1 MKASSIVSSLALLA
15 GSLVS
20 ASPLVGRADKP
31 AAFLLAGD
39 STTAVQSTGGGGW
52 GTGFLGTLTN
62 GAVGTNYGHNGATTV
77 SFVEGGDWAKVIA
90 DVKSKA
96 SKYTTYVT
104 IQFGH
109 NDQKEAAGISVE
121 QFTANLQNL
130 GEEVRSAGGEPVF
143 VTPLSRR
150 KYDSAGKIKLDLAD
164 QVAATIVA
172 ANAISASYI
181 DLNKGSVAYLEAIG
195 LENATKYNLAADD
208 FTHLNA
214 AGSVVFGNLVS
225 GLLGDLGEQFS
236 AYTVEDA
243 TIKAAIESGTFI
255 LPSV

>member
-1 MKASSIVSSLALLA
+1 MKASSVLSSLALLA

-20 ASPLVGRADKP
+20 ASPTRCRAEKP

-52 GTGFLGTLTN
+52 GTGFLATLTN
-62 GAVGTNYGHNGATTV
+62 GAVGTYDGHNGRTTV
-77 SFVEGGDWAKVIA
+77 SFVDGGDWANVIA

-96 SKYTTYVT
+96 SKYDTYVT

-109 NDQKEAAGISVE
+109 NDQKAAANISVA

-130 GEEVRSAGGEPVF
+130 GNQII
-143 VTPLSRR
+143 LN
-150 KYDSAGKIKLDLAD
+150 LAD

-172 ANAISASYI
+172 AKAIGAQYI

-195 LENATKYNLAADD
+195 LADATKYNLVEGD
-208 FTHLNA
+208 FT
-214 AGSVVFGNLVS
+214 NLKRRGVWC
-225 GLLGDLGEQFS
+225 LGTWT
-236 AYTVEDA
+236 YTVEDK
-243 TIKAAIESGTFI
+243 TIKAAIAAGKFI

>member
-1 MKASSIVSSLALLA
+1 MKASSVVSSLALLA
-15 GSLVS
+15 GSAVS
-20 ASPLVGRADKP
+20 ALPLKGCADKP

-39 STTAVQSTGGGGW
+39 STTAVQSAGGGGW
-52 GTGFLGTLTN
+52 GTGFLATLTN
-62 GAVGTNYGHNGATTV
+62 GAVGTNYGHNGRTTV
-77 SFVEGGDWAKVIA
+77 SFVEGGDWALVIA

-96 SKYTTYVT
+96 SSYATY
-104 IQFGH
+104 FGH

-130 GEEVRSAGGEPVF
+130 GEEVRAAGGEPVF

-150 KYDSAGKIKLDLAD
+150 KYDDDGKIILDLAD

-172 ANAISASYI
+172 ANAINARYI
-181 DLNKGSVAYLEAIG
+181 DLNAGSVAYLEAIG
-195 LENATKYNLAADD
+195 LENATQYNLVEGD

-225 GLLGDLGEQFS
+225 GLLGKLGKRFS
-236 AYTVEDA
+236 KYTVEDA
-243 TIKAAIESGTFI
+243 EIAAAIAAGEFI

>member
-1 MKASSIVSSLALLA
+1 MKASSVVSSLALLA

-20 ASPLVGRADKP
+20 ASPLPCRADKP

-77 SFVEGGDWAKVIA
+77 SFVSGGDWAKVIA

-96 SKYTTYVT
+96 SKYTPYVT

-109 NDQKEAAGISVE
+109 NDQKEAAGISVA
-121 QFTANLQNL
+121 QFTTNLENL
-130 GEEVRSAGGEPVF
+130 GKQVVSAGGQPIF

-150 KYDSAGKIKLDLAD
+150 KYNSDGTIKLDLAD

-172 ANAISASYI
+172 ANAIGAKYI

-195 LENATKYNLAADD
+195 LENATKYNLVEGD

-214 AGSVVFGNLVS
+214 AGSKVFGNLVS
-225 GLLGDLGEQFS
+225 GLIGALGSQFS
-236 AYTVEDA
+236 AYTIEDA
-243 TIKAAIESGTFI
+243 TIKAAIASGTFI